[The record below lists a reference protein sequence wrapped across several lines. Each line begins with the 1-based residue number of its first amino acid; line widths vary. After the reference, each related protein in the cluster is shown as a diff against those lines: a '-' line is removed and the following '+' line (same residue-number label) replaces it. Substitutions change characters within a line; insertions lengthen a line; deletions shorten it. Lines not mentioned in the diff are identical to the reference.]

1 MKGVSELSTVE
12 KIVIVGGVAAGPKTA
27 ARARRRSPNADITI
41 IERGRRI
48 SYAGCG
54 MPFYLSGQVRDFDH
68 LFATSYGV
76 LRNEEFFQREKG
88 IKVLTGTEA
97 VVIDRAKKEVAVLE
111 LDTGRR
117 YAVPYDKLVLATGSE
132 PITPPIEGL
141 DLKGVH
147 RLNHPDDAL
156 AIKELLDTG
165 EIGEAAVIGAGLIG
179 LESLDALLEK
189 RVFAAVVEFKDQILP
204 GILDSDTAAV
214 VTARLEE
221 QGAEFYL
228 GEKVLRLEGDESGK
242 VTKVVTDQRELTTDM
257 VVVAVGVR
265 PNAALARE
273 AGLEIGATGAITIN
287 EYCQTN
293 DPDIFA
299 LGDCVENLHL
309 VSGRK
314 VFVPLASTANRQG
327 RVVGDNITGLQTKFR
342 GILGTAVLHVRG
354 INVARTGLG
363 EQAARDL
370 GYNVIT
376 SVNATHDM
384 THYHPSSK
392 KVIIKL
398 VVDGATGRV
407 LGAQGIG
414 PGDVVKRVDVLATAI
429 TYGATVDQLHD
440 LDLGYAPPFSTPI
453 DAAAHAA
460 NIIRNKQEGLAVG
473 IGPAELQARLATDD
487 DFVLLDVRT
496 PQQFQFRHI
505 EDPRVM
511 LVTLG
516 DIRERIEE
524 IPRDKEIIT
533 ICVFGVRSYE
543 ALRILKGA
551 DFKDVKFLEGGLEFW
566 PYEIE

>member
-1 MKGVSELSTVE
+1 MKGVRELSGGE

-41 IERGRRI
+41 VERGRRI

-76 LRNEEFFQREKG
+76 LRNEEFFHREKG

-97 VVIDRAKKEVAVLE
+97 VAIDRVKKELTVTE
-111 LDTGRR
+111 LDTGNS
-117 YAVPYDKLVLATGSE
+117 YAIPYDKLVLATGSE
-132 PITPPIEGL
+132 PIVPPVEGL
-141 DLKGVH
+141 ELKGVH

-156 AIKELLDTG
+156 AIRKLLETG
-165 EIGEAAVIGAGLIG
+165 EIGEAVVIGAGLIG

-189 RVFAAVVEFKDQILP
+189 RIFVSVVEFKDQILP
-204 GILDSDTAAV
+204 GLLDPDMAAV
-214 VTARLEE
+214 VTMRVEE

-228 GEKVLRLEGDESGK
+228 GEKVLRLTGDENGK
-242 VTKVVTDQRELTTDM
+242 VTGVVTDRRELTTDM

-265 PNAALARE
+265 PNVALAQG
-273 AGLEIGATGAITIN
+273 AGLEIGTTGAIAIN

-293 DPDIFA
+293 DPDIYA
-299 LGDCVENLHL
+299 LGDCAENLHL

-327 RVVGDNITGLQTKFR
+327 RVVGDNVTGLQTKFR
-342 GILGTAVLHVRG
+342 GILGTAVMHVKG

-370 GYNVIT
+370 GYNTIT

-392 KVIIKL
+392 KVILKL
-398 VVDGATGRV
+398 VVDQDTGRV
-407 LGAQGIG
+407 LGAQGVG
-414 PGDVVKRVDVLATAI
+414 AGDVSKRIDVLATAI
-429 TYGATVDQLHD
+429 TYGATVEQLHD

-453 DAAAHAA
+453 DAMAHTA
-460 NIIRNKQEGLAVG
+460 NIIRNKQEGLCEG
-473 IGPAELQARLATDD
+473 IGPAELKALLAGDR

-533 ICVFGVRSYE
+533 LCVFGVRSYE

-551 DFKDVKFLEGGLEFW
+551 GFQTVKFLEGGLEFW
-566 PYEIE
+566 PYDVD